1 MRPLVADGYVT
12 CQYRRP
18 FNPPELPSMRLLP
31 SLMVCCLFLGQ
42 LAQADEASH
51 RSSAE
56 RFLKL
61 ANAEDMTAPVY
72 TQVEQLLTAR
82 FTQMGGSMQ
91 YESVL
96 RDYQRQARD
105 ILNAQLSWDA
115 IRDDLIDLYLPVFSE
130 EEFEQL
136 AAFYRSPAGS
146 KLMEH
151 LPELTRDSMAITRE
165 RLEQHISPQL
175 EQLVQAMEAEVEG
188 RQAGLR

>member
-1 MRPLVADGYVT
+1 
-12 CQYRRP
+12 
-18 FNPPELPSMRLLP
+18 MRLLP
-31 SLMVCCLFLGQ
+31 SLMVCCLFLGP

-51 RSSAE
+51 RASAE

-61 ANAEDMTAPVY
+61 ANAEGMTAPVY

-96 RDYQRQARD
+96 RDYQRQARE

-115 IRDDLIDLYLPVFSE
+115 IRDELIDLYLPVFSE

-165 RLEQHISPQL
+165 RLEQQISPQL
-175 EQLVQAMEAEVEG
+175 EQLVQAMEAEVEKQQG
-188 RQAGLR
+188 GLR

>member
-1 MRPLVADGYVT
+1 
-12 CQYRRP
+12 
-18 FNPPELPSMRLLP
+18 MRLLP
-31 SLMVCCLFLGQ
+31 SLMVCCLFLGP

-51 RSSAE
+51 RASAE

-61 ANAEDMTAPVY
+61 ANAEGMTAPVY

-96 RDYQRQARD
+96 RDYQRQARE

-115 IRDDLIDLYLPVFSE
+115 IRDELIDLYLPIFSE

-165 RLEQHISPQL
+165 RLEQQISPQL
-175 EQLVQAMEAEVEG
+175 EQLVQALEAEVEKQQG
-188 RQAGLR
+188 GLR

>member
-1 MRPLVADGYVT
+1 
-12 CQYRRP
+12 
-18 FNPPELPSMRLLP
+18 MRLLP